1 MASSQKPVEKRK
13 HKRFQVRPGAFV
25 LLKPSGI
32 AACRLLNIS
41 MDGLTFDSI
50 STQAEPIEA
59 TELDIFLTDSP
70 VRVSDVPCRSIWDL
84 TIYERPSISLHRR
97 RCGVQFGKL
106 TPDQKTQLEYFI
118 QNNTIGEAA

>member
-1 MASSQKPVEKRK
+1 MADSQELVEKRK

-84 TIYERPSISLHRR
+84 TIYEKPSISLHRR

-118 QNNTIGEAA
+118 RKNTIGEAT